1 MVFNDIY
8 SLANSFG
15 TTFGMHGNPKP
26 LNDNLLCDDY
36 ILELKVDE
44 HLKDYISKDD
54 AMEIFDLVTKAFLKG
69 SQFEIERQQ
78 LEFKFD
84 RENLTVIQINH
95 RFDKYKD

>member
-15 TTFGMHGNPKP
+15 TTFGLKGNPEP
-26 LNDNLLCDDY
+26 LDGKLFSHDY
-36 ILELKVDE
+36 ILKLKVEE
-44 HLKDYISKDD
+44 HLKDFISDED
-54 AMEIFDLVTKAFLKG
+54 AKEIFDLVTKAFVKG
-69 SQFEIERQQ
+69 SQFEIERQE

-95 RFDKYKD
+95 RFDDD